1 MKIASQYEEVEQKI
15 LEKLVV
21 KSILFDSPL
30 N

>member
-15 LEKLVV
+15 LEKLDA